1 MRPPELHRPQPSSPP
16 RRALILFTS
25 HPVKEAQRKQLGG
38 GNVEKT
44 QQIYRAFL
52 GHLLKTI
59 TAAQRQTGF
68 DIIVASDEADQG
80 NIEKVFRHFPGAPGY
95 TFLPHA
101 GSRFGEKF
109 EYALDDAFHR
119 GYQQVAIIGN
129 DCLDLTPQ
137 LLNDTFCQLV
147 QNDVVL
153 GPAADGGFYLL
164 GLNAFTPALFRE
176 MSWCGATVFSQI
188 SANIARLKLSLN
200 LLPCLA
206 DIDDDRDLKTWLAA
220 PSPDAESL
228 AKHILIVLLALHS
241 FHLYYQPPFLPK
253 THLSKRLWQKPPPEI
268 LPTSPLCEI

>member
-1 MRPPELHRPQPSSPP
+1 MRLSASHRSKLPFPP

-38 GNVEKT
+38 GDLEKT

-52 GHLLKTI
+52 RHLLKMI
-59 TAAQRQTGF
+59 TAAQRQAGF
-68 DIIVASDEADQG
+68 DIIVASDEADRG
-80 NIEKVFRHFPGAPGY
+80 NIENVFRHFPGTPGY
-95 TFLPHA
+95 SFLPHA

-109 EYALDDAFHR
+109 EYALNEAFRR

-137 LLNDTFCQLV
+137 LLNDTFRQLA

-164 GLNAFTPALFRE
+164 GLKTFTPALFRE

-220 PSPDAESL
+220 PSRTRNC
-228 AKHILIVLLALHS
+228 
-241 FHLYYQPPFLPK
+241 LPN
-253 THLSKRLWQKPPPEI
+253 TF
-268 LPTSPLCEI
+268 